1 MSFLP
6 HELIVDNFAGGGGT
20 STGLEQAFG
29 RPVDIAINHD
39 PKALAMHRINH
50 PETTHYCESVWDIDP
65 VEVTGNQPVG
75 LVWLSPDCKH
85 FSKAKGGKPVEKKI
99 RGLAWIALRWAA
111 KTRPR
116 VIMLENVEEFKTWG
130 RVGEDGKPCPKHRG
144 ETFQSFVKALNRQG
158 YEVEW
163 RELRAC
169 DYGSP
174 TIRKRFF
181 LIARRDGIK
190 IQWPAATHG
199 NPESI
204 QVQKGHLKPWRTAA
218 ECIDWSIECPSIFNR
233 RRPLAEAT
241 MNRIAKG
248 VEKFVLNS
256 GNPFIVKANHTA
268 SYYRY
273 FRGQSLMSPLQTITS
288 APGFAVVAPVLTECA
303 NASNPRSMPINEPLR
318 TICAQVKGGHHALI
332 AAHLAK
338 NYTGVVGSSVKEPVH
353 TITAID
359 HNSLVLSHL
368 SKLRNNCVGQGV
380 AEPLHTI
387 TAGGGHFAEVRAF
400 LTAFYGNEKDGNSV
414 QEPLRT
420 IPTRDR
426 FGLVTINQQQYQIT
440 DIGFRMLQPA
450 ELFKAQGF
458 PASYIFDRG
467 IDACGVEIRLTKTEQ
482 TRMVGN
488 SVCPQLSRALVEANF
503 KHELAYRGAA

>member
-6 HELIVDNFAGGGGT
+6 HELIIDNFAGGGGT

-50 PETTHYCESVWDIDP
+50 PETKHYCESVWDVDP
-65 VEVTGNQPVG
+65 SEITNNQPVG

-99 RGLAWIALRWAA
+99 RGLAWIALRWAS

-130 RVGEDGKPCPKHRG
+130 VLSNDGRPCPKG
-144 ETFQSFVKALNRQG
+144 KGKTFNSFVNALKRQG
-158 YEVEW
+158 YVVDW
-163 RELRAC
+163 RVLRAC

-181 LIARRDGIK
+181 LIARRDGLEIK
-190 IQWPAATHG
+190 WPKPTHAH
-199 NPESI
+199 PDSI
-204 QVQKGHLKPWRTAA
+204 QVQKGNLKPWRTAA
-218 ECIDWSIECPSIFNR
+218 ECIDWSLDCPSIFTR
-233 RRPLAEAT
+233 ARPLATAT
-241 MNRIAKG
+241 LERIAGGLK
-248 VEKFVLNS
+248 KFVFN
-256 GNPFIVKANHTA
+256 NQKPF
-268 SYYRY
+268 
-273 FRGQSLMSPLQTITS
+273 
-288 APGFAVVAPVLTECA
+288 VVNDIAPVLTECA
-303 NASNPRSMPINEPLR
+303 NASNKRSMPIDEPLR
-318 TICAQVKGGHHALI
+318 TICAQTKGGHHALI
-332 AAHLAK
+332 SAFLAK
-338 NYTGVVGSSVKEPVH
+338 NYTGVIGSSLREPVH
-353 TITAID
+353 TITAKD
-359 HNSLVLSHL
+359 HNSLVVSHL
-368 SKLRNNCVGQGV
+368 SKMKNGCIGQDLDD
-380 AEPLHTI
+380 PMHTL
-387 TAGGGHFAEVRAF
+387 TTVNQFAEVRAF

-414 QEPLRT
+414 DEPLRT

-426 FGLVTINQQQYQIT
+426 FGLVTIGQQDYEIA
-440 DIGFRMLQPA
+440 DIGFRMLQPV

-458 PASYIFDRG
+458 PESYIFERG
-467 IDACGVEIRLTKTEQ
+467 LDEHGSEIKLTKTEQ

-503 KHELAYRGAA
+503 RHEFAYRGVA

>member
-50 PETTHYCESVWDIDP
+50 PETKHYCESVWDIDP
-65 VEVTGNQPVG
+65 IEVTGNQPVG

-111 KTRPR
+111 KARPR

-144 ETFQSFVKALNRQG
+144 ETFQSFVKALKRQG
-158 YEVEW
+158 YEIEW

-190 IQWPAATHG
+190 IQWPAVTHG

-248 VEKFVLNS
+248 LDKFVLNT

-288 APGFAVVAPVLTECA
+288 APGFAIVAPVLTECA
-303 NASNPRSMPINEPLR
+303 NASNPRSMPVNEPLR
-318 TICAQVKGGHHALI
+318 TICAQVKGGHHALM
-332 AAHLAK
+332 
-338 NYTGVVGSSVKEPVH
+338 V
-353 TITAID
+353 
-359 HNSLVLSHL
+359 SHL
-368 SKLRNNCVGQGV
+368 SKMKNNCIGQDV
-380 AEPLHTI
+380 NTPIHAMT
-387 TAGGGHFAEVRAF
+387 TVNQFAEVRAF

-467 IDACGVEIRLTKTEQ
+467 IDACRVEIRLTKTEQ

-503 KHELAYRGAA
+503 KHELAYRGAT

>member
-6 HELIVDNFAGGGGT
+6 HELIIDNFAGGGGT

-29 RPVDIAINHD
+29 RPVDVAINHD

-50 PETTHYCESVWDIDP
+50 PETKHYCESVWDIDP

-130 RVGEDGKPCPKHRG
+130 RTNEDGRPCSKHQG
-144 ETFQSFVKALNRQG
+144 ETFRSFVKALRNQG

-163 RELRAC
+163 RVLRAC
-169 DYGSP
+169 DFGAP

-181 LIARRDGIK
+181 MVARRDDLPIS
-190 IQWPAATHG
+190 WPIPTHG
-199 NPESI
+199 DPNSVA
-204 QVQKGHLKPWRTAA
+204 VQKGRLRPYRTAA
-218 ECIDWSIECPSIFNR
+218 ECIDWSIECPSIFKR
-233 RRPLAEAT
+233 KRPLVEAT
-241 MNRIAKG
+241 LKRIYRGLDKHLFNCA
-248 VEKFVLNS
+248 E
-256 GNPFIVKANHTA
+256 PFIVNNC
-268 SYYRY
+268 
-273 FRGQSLMSPLQTITS
+273 M
-288 APGFAVVAPVLTECA
+288 APVLTECA
-303 NASNPRSMPINEPLR
+303 NASSPRTMATNEPLR
-318 TICAQVKGGHHALI
+318 TICAQVKGGHHAI
-332 AAHLAK
+332 I
-338 NYTGVVGSSVKEPVH
+338 V
-353 TITAID
+353 
-359 HNSLVLSHL
+359 SHL
-368 SKLRNNCVGQGV
+368 SKLRNNCVSQGV
-380 AEPLHTI
+380 AEPMHTI

-400 LTAFYGNEKDGNSV
+400 LTAFYGNEKDGNAV
-414 QEPLRT
+414 DKPLRT

-458 PASYIFDRG
+458 PASYIFERG
-467 IDACGVEIRLTKTEQ
+467 IDELGNEIRLTKTEQ
-482 TRMVGN
+482 ARMCGN

-503 KHELAYRGAA
+503 KHENAYRGAA